1 MDLEGKVALVTGAAK
16 RLGRSL
22 ALALAERGA
31 EVAIHYHASERQ
43 AHQLLAQLK
52 RAGGKPIAVP
62 GDVSQ
67 AADVDRIVEAAM
79 QAFGRIEILINCA
92 AVFYRTPFATLT
104 EADWDR
110 VLGVN
115 LKGPFLL
122 CQRVGA
128 IMLRQGRGKILNLAD
143 IGGMKIWAEYLPYSV
158 SKAGLIALT
167 QGLAKALAPA
177 VQVNAI
183 APGAVLL
190 PEDTPPEERDRAL
203 RRIPL
208 GRLGS
213 PEDIVRAAVY
223 LLESDFVTGEVL
235 SVDGGQRLL

>member
-235 SVDGGQRLL
+235 SVDGGQRLT

>member
-1 MDLEGKVALVTGAAK
+1 MELEGKVALVTGAAK

-235 SVDGGQRLL
+235 SVDGGQRLT